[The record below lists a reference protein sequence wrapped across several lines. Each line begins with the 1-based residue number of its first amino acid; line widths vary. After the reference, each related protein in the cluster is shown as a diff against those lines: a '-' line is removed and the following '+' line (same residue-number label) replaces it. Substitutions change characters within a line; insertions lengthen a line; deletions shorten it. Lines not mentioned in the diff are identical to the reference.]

1 MDDIVWK
8 ATESERVT
16 VGWHVEIMSRAALR
30 SCAHWPSAFA
40 RERKDHRYFEIVED
54 TIQPDFDFSYFAI
67 KDASGS
73 VRAIQPFFVL
83 DQDLLVGMSPRVDFA
98 TRFVRRLWPR
108 FMKVRTLMVGCAA
121 GEGHLDGPEAA
132 QQQYARVL
140 ARDLASRARALKAPM
155 IVLKE
160 FPAKYRSALQHF
172 LAEGYTRV
180 PSLPMTRLNID
191 YANFDDY
198 TIRALNSA
206 TRRKLRK
213 KFKATAQ
220 AAPIEMSLTS
230 DISRDIEDIYPLYL
244 QVYDRSKLRFEK
256 LTKDYFCRLGEVM
269 PDKIRFFL
277 WRQSGKIVAFSMCMV
292 QRDTINAEYVGFD
305 YAVALRLHLYHY
317 AVRDM
322 LTWAIANGYKSFRSS
337 GLNYDPK
344 LHMRHVLDPIDLYV
358 RHASGVFNFALKQAL
373 PWMEPTRYDKTLP
386 KFPNYKD
393 LWHRP

>member
-172 LAEGYTRV
+172 W
-180 PSLPMTRLNID
+180 P
-191 YANFDDY
+191 
-198 TIRALNSA
+198 
-206 TRRKLRK
+206 
-213 KFKATAQ
+213 
-220 AAPIEMSLTS
+220 
-230 DISRDIEDIYPLYL
+230 RDIPAS
-244 QVYDRSKLRFEK
+244 QA
-256 LTKDYFCRLGEVM
+256 CR
-269 PDKIRFFL
+269 
-277 WRQSGKIVAFSMCMV
+277 
-292 QRDTINAEYVGFD
+292 
-305 YAVALRLHLYHY
+305 
-317 AVRDM
+317 
-322 LTWAIANGYKSFRSS
+322 
-337 GLNYDPK
+337 
-344 LHMRHVLDPIDLYV
+344 
-358 RHASGVFNFALKQAL
+358 
-373 PWMEPTRYDKTLP
+373 
-386 KFPNYKD
+386 
-393 LWHRP
+393 